1 MVKYITFFSV
11 ACRKRVWNV
20 VVLNHI
26 VKLNIVSAL
35 EVAKPV
41 EINVVVENVR
51 IKRPERSL
59 SLTLILVANAVN
71 LDVLKSTVNVFKMV
85 KNVVHS
91 VSVQIVATENELLVN
106 WYELASRLF
115 Q

>member
-1 MVKYITFFSV
+1 M
-11 ACRKRVWNV
+11 

-51 IKRPERSL
+51 IKRPEKSL
-59 SLTLILVANAVN
+59 SLTLILVVNAVN
-71 LDVLKSTVNVFKMV
+71 LDVRKSTVNVFKMV
-85 KNVVHS
+85 KNVVYS
-91 VSVQIVATENELLVN
+91 ANVQIVATENELLMN
-106 WYELASRLF
+106 
-115 Q
+115 

>member
-1 MVKYITFFSV
+1 
-11 ACRKRVWNV
+11 
-20 VVLNHI
+20 VLNHI

-51 IKRPERSL
+51 IKRPEKSL
-59 SLTLILVANAVN
+59 SLTLILVVNAVN
-71 LDVLKSTVNVFKMV
+71 LDVRKSTVNVFKMV

-91 VSVQIVATENELLVN
+91 ANVQIVATENELLVN
-106 WYELASRLF
+106 
-115 Q
+115 

>member
-1 MVKYITFFSV
+1 M
-11 ACRKRVWNV
+11 

-51 IKRPERSL
+51 IKRPEKSL
-59 SLTLILVANAVN
+59 SLTLILVVNAVN
-71 LDVLKSTVNVFKMV
+71 LDVRKSTVNVFKMV

-91 VSVQIVATENELLVN
+91 ANVQIVATENELLVN
-106 WYELASRLF
+106 
-115 Q
+115 

>member
-1 MVKYITFFSV
+1 M
-11 ACRKRVWNV
+11 

-106 WYELASRLF
+106 
-115 Q
+115 

>member
-1 MVKYITFFSV
+1 
-11 ACRKRVWNV
+11 V

-51 IKRPERSL
+51 IKRPEKSL
-59 SLTLILVANAVN
+59 SLTLILVVNAVN
-71 LDVLKSTVNVFKMV
+71 LDVRKSTVNVFKMV

-91 VSVQIVATENELLVN
+91 ANVQIVATENELLVN
-106 WYELASRLF
+106 
-115 Q
+115 

>member
-1 MVKYITFFSV
+1 
-11 ACRKRVWNV
+11 V

-51 IKRPERSL
+51 IKRPEKSL
-59 SLTLILVANAVN
+59 SLTLILVVNAVN
-71 LDVLKSTVNVFKMV
+71 LDVRKSTVNVFKMV
-85 KNVVHS
+85 KNVVYS
-91 VSVQIVATENELLVN
+91 ANVQIVATENELLMN
-106 WYELASRLF
+106 
-115 Q
+115 